1 MRYSGARGQ
10 DPCTVEERGSERVRW
25 SMRGRGKIGER
36 RGERLGDAR
45 ILIPAGYA
53 RVQRDSEV

>member
-1 MRYSGARGQ
+1 MRGQ
-10 DPCTVEERGSERVRW
+10 IRVPAE
-25 SMRGRGKIGER
+25 KEGER
-36 RGERLGDAR
+36 EMVDEGPGEDGGNVGERLGDAR